1 MDSVITKG
9 GATSIPLDIRTRYQL
24 QPGDRLIWLDDGNA
38 IRLVPVPADPLRAL
52 RGAGRGE
59 KLVERLL
66 TARQQERDRE

>member
-1 MDSVITKG
+1 MDTVITKG
-9 GATSIPLDIRTRYQL
+9 GATSIPLDIRARYQL

-52 RGAGRGE
+52 RGTGRGE

-66 TARQQERDRE
+66 AARQQERDRE

>member
-1 MDSVITKG
+1 MDTVITKG
-9 GATSIPLDIRTRYQL
+9 GATSIPLDIRERYQL

-52 RGAGRGE
+52 RGTGRGE

-66 TARQQERDRE
+66 AARQQERDRE